1 MHRVLGEGRTAPK
14 QGRRNSQTQS
24 EADLLDS
31 SGHSDYPISCIDVA
45 VWPVLN

>member
-1 MHRVLGEGRTAPK
+1 MHRVPREGRTAPE

-24 EADLLDS
+24 EADLLDPA
-31 SGHSDYPISCIDVA
+31 GHSYYPISSVNVA